1 MPACYIPTKIN
12 SQDMKFLQNLTKSV
26 GLNPNLGLGN
36 ITSVEKL
43 NIQVRIVKCLYKYY
57 L

>member
-1 MPACYIPTKIN
+1 MPACYIPIKIN

-36 ITSVEKL
+36 ITSVKKL